1 MGFEWLTPT
10 GFLLAL
16 AALYLSLRPRLWVEA
31 LFVSVASA
39 FTTLWGLHDA
49 LAYGAPGFYT
59 YVAAPTLVLDGLAM
73 LLAVLTGTVVRKL
86 ARARGLP

>member
-16 AALYLSLRPRLWVEA
+16 AALYLSLKPRYWVEA

-39 FTTLWGLHDA
+39 FVSLWGLHDA
-49 LAYGAPGFYT
+49 LAYGAPSFYA
-59 YVAAPTLVLDGLAM
+59 YAAAPTLVLDGPAVVLA
-73 LLAVLTGTVVRKL
+73 ALTGLVLRKL